1 MVDNKIEKNQT
12 DSSITYSPP
21 VKRSSILS
29 QQLNKNIK
37 LVNDDTI
44 PSSEDEFQRTQEEV
58 LSKVEQPKQTF
69 ADIVSK
75 NLEQAVAKILEYAEQ
90 FPQDSKIQMYAA
102 KLREIIS
109 HKQLILTDIPD
120 ENVSGRALKNEDMSD
135 TILIDNSDSFLNFK
149 KNGILHTLLHELR
162 HTMETDDL
170 NSKAEEIEAELSAN
184 ELTAKITGTLPE
196 ELNIERWINEGYRLY
211 PEASPGTYNIPQNT
225 GFTVAYKPEEVVMDE
240 KENKLLIKSAPQ
252 DNMDGAVIE
261 DYVEFGDKKDE
272 NGNPFPV
279 SAKRVIKDK
288 SGQIISTFDYGEYDY
303 VKREFTNRAEVHFK
317 QKALEN
323 KSKDNKFLKMG
334 LG

>member
-1 MVDNKIEKNQT
+1 MVDNKIEINQT
-12 DSSITYSPP
+12 DSSITYSPR
-21 VKRSSILS
+21 VKRSSILV

-37 LVNDDTI
+37 LVDDDTI
-44 PSSEDEFQRTQEEV
+44 PSSEDEFRRVQEEM
-58 LSKVEQPKQTF
+58 LSKSEQPKQTY
-69 ADIVSK
+69 AELVAK
-75 NLEQAVAKILEYAEQ
+75 NLEQAVTKILDYADK
-90 FPQDSKIQMYAA
+90 FPQDSIIQKYAQ
-102 KLREIIS
+102 KLRELVANNN
-109 HKQLILTDIPD
+109 LILTDIPD
-120 ENVSGRALKNEDMSD
+120 ENVAGRAIKNSDMSD
-135 TILIDNSDSFLNFK
+135 TILIDNHDSFSNINPDNMVK
-149 KNGILHTLLHELR
+149 TLLHELR
-162 HTMETDDL
+162 HTMETDNL
-170 NSKAEEIEAELSAN
+170 NSKAEEVEAELSAN
-184 ELTAKITGTLPE
+184 ELTAKITGTSPKE
-196 ELNIERWINEGYRLY
+196 INIESWINEGYSLY

>member
-12 DSSITYSPP
+12 DSSITYSPR
-21 VKRSSILS
+21 VKRSSILV
-29 QQLNKNIK
+29 QQLNNNIK
-37 LVNDDTI
+37 LVDDGTI
-44 PSSEDEFQRTQEEV
+44 PSSKDEFQSTQEEK
-58 LSKVEQPKQTF
+58 LSEFEPPEQTY
-69 ADIVSK
+69 AEIVAK
-75 NLEQAVAKILEYAEQ
+75 NLEQAITKILDYADK
-90 FPQDSKIQMYAA
+90 FPQDSIIQKYAQ
-102 KLREIIS
+102 KLRELVANNN
-109 HKQLILTDIPD
+109 LILTDIPD
-120 ENVSGRALKNEDMSD
+120 ENGRAIKNSDMSD
-135 TILIDNSDSFLNFK
+135 TILIDNHDSFSNF
-149 KNGILHTLLHELR
+149 NPDNVVNTLLHELR
-162 HTMETDDL
+162 HTMETDNL
-170 NSKAEEIEAELSAN
+170 NSKAEEVEAELSAN
-184 ELTAKITGTLPE
+184 ELTAKITGTSPKE
-196 ELNIERWINEGYRLY
+196 INIESWINEGYRLY

-317 QKALEN
+317 QKSLEN
-323 KSKDNKFLKMG
+323 KSKDNKFSKMG